1 MINKNEIDRNQHP
14 VELLFSD
21 NEISKDVRIVDFMK
35 KTETGESIITLSSVY
50 FTKGAVSVQA
60 DVINKRLKLV
70 ISEFIDLRQKVWTPV
85 NDWEQ
90 FTAHSYTRMHNIRIM
105 LPGDNFYILRHFLIP
120 EESLLKVVLGISY
133 RA

>member
-1 MINKNEIDRNQHP
+1 MINKNEIDSNQHP

-21 NEISKDVRIVDFMK
+21 KEISKDVRIVDFMK

-90 FTAHSYTRMHNIRIM
+90 FTGHSYTRMHNIRIM
-105 LPGDNFYILRHFLIP
+105 LPGDNFYILRHILIP